1 MKRPPL
7 RDLLSLQSNS
17 IKETM
22 KIIDHNALGVAF
34 IINEANKL
42 VGVATDG
49 DIRRAILKGK
59 SLETPIKDVM
69 NSNPFT
75 LKEDSIDLELVRSL
89 DPDHIKIIPLTDNDN
104 SIKDYLYSTELS
116 GQKLIKQDKN
126 IGVKRV
132 LIIGGAGYIGSVLSR
147 KLLDRGYKVKALDM
161 MLFGDNSIRELY
173 GNSNFELIKGD
184 IRNIQTVVNAIKN
197 TDAVIHLGA
206 IVGDPACALN
216 AEETVEINY
225 LAAKM
230 IAEIC
235 KYHQINRFL
244 FASTCSVYGASSSI
258 LTEESPVN
266 PVSLYAETK
275 LKTEQGIL
283 SLVDNN
289 FSPCVLRL
297 ATVYGASPRMR
308 FDLVVNTFIAKAI
321 KEGKISI
328 FGGSQWRPNVHVQ
341 DVADAFIT
349 CIEAPIAK
357 IKGEIFNVG
366 SNEQNYQIYQ
376 LGELIKH
383 ELVKKNIGVEI
394 DVLKENTDKRDYHV
408 SFDKVNTILNFRA
421 KKRIEDAVEEIQ
433 QLFENDAIPNHQD
446 AIYNNYLIMKDQQVV
461 GKNERD

>member
-7 RDLLSLQSNS
+7 RDLLSPQSNS

-22 KIIDHNALGVAF
+22 KIIDLNALGVAF

-42 VGVATDG
+42 AGVATDG

-69 NSNPFT
+69 NPNPFT

-89 DPDHIKIIPLTDNDN
+89 DPEHIKIIPLIDTDNF
-104 SIKDYLYSTELS
+104 IKDYLYSTEIS

-147 KLLDRGYKVKALDM
+147 KLLDRGYKVKILDM
-161 MLFGDNSIRELY
+161 LLFGDNSIRELY

-244 FASTCSVYGASSSI
+244 FASTCSVYGASPSI
-258 LTEESPVN
+258 LTEESSVN

-297 ATVYGASPRMR
+297 ATVNGASPRMR

-349 CIEAPIAK
+349 CIEAPIVK

-376 LGELIKH
+376 LGELIKK
-383 ELVKKNIGVEI
+383 ELIKKNIGVEI
-394 DVLKENTDKRDYHV
+394 EVLKENPDRRDYHV
-408 SFDKVNTILNFRA
+408 SFDKINNILNFRA
-421 KKRIEDAVEEIQ
+421 QKRIEDAVEEIK